1 MWWALPGSNWFSSNS
16 WCDSRTQGLRQTVS
30 QYRLDSLGRLW
41 AIDNGKQQSTLF
53 NSICNL
59 QYMFNIN
66 TWLMTNHT
74 QNGPQKSWQVET
86 PSRVGKSRRYSYFL
100 MFLSCISWMT
110 ARCTMLASGGLP
122 SNREIAHVC
131 AWYASSFPAWKRTYH
146 DLPWLTDCS
155 LQGGARLKRQNQYF
169 EVVGSSSSVP
179 LGRNGFDACFELLV
193 HLNLAARG
201 LAHWR
206 RSRCIG
212 FWGTKWHMKAKVL
225 HPARV
230 LSSSFIW

>member
-16 WCDSRTQGLRQTVS
+16 WWDSRTQGLGQTVS

-41 AIDNGKQQSTLF
+41 AINNGKQQSNTLF

-86 PSRVGKSRRYSYFL
+86 PSRVGKSRCCSCFS

-122 SNREIAHVC
+122 SNRESAHVC
-131 AWYASSFPAWKRTYH
+131 TWYASSFPAWKRTYH
-146 DLPWLTDCS
+146 DLPWRT
-155 LQGGARLKRQNQYF
+155 AVYK
-169 EVVGSSSSVP
+169 VVRGWNPRTHISKLWDPHPQCREEMASMLVSSS
-179 LGRNGFDACFELLV
+179 
-193 HLNLAARG
+193 
-201 LAHWR
+201 
-206 RSRCIG
+206 
-212 FWGTKWHMKAKVL
+212 GT
-225 HPARV
+225 
-230 LSSSFIW
+230 